1 MPTSLSRSQ
10 SGSRGLRRL
19 RRCRSRCR
27 KTTVDNIRSGGWIK
41 KLNPSHRCAA
51 GPTGGLKPYCS
62 CTKVHRTF
70 SKDTR
75 DHSRGHGRPRHPNL
89 PYRPFRAHTI
99 AFRYHFPDIMSHNFG
114 SELCIYKSLAYIAE
128 PLEVIVIFAL
138 SECVFSK
145 CLTINKIKSSRWAFT
160 EAAEKVP
167 SELAGPAIIFW
178 IVAGLFV
185 SLCC

>member
-1 MPTSLSRSQ
+1 MAWF
-10 SGSRGLRRL
+10 RRNKFRL
-19 RRCRSRCR
+19 H
-27 KTTVDNIRSGGWIK
+27 
-41 KLNPSHRCAA
+41 PSHRKRWA
-51 GPTGGLKPYCS
+51 PTGGLKPYCS

-160 EAAEKVP
+160 PTGCTLIHCISIKCRKRFCVVTKVARLNYP
-167 SELAGPAIIFW
+167 TD
-178 IVAGLFV
+178 LFV
-185 SLCC
+185 WERYTCLRQKYRK

>member
-1 MPTSLSRSQ
+1 MAWF
-10 SGSRGLRRL
+10 RRNKFRL
-19 RRCRSRCR
+19 H
-27 KTTVDNIRSGGWIK
+27 
-41 KLNPSHRCAA
+41 PSHDYVA
-51 GPTGGLKPYCS
+51 GPS
-62 CTKVHRTF
+62 R
-70 SKDTR
+70 
-75 DHSRGHGRPRHPNL
+75 SRGHGRPRHPNL

-160 EAAEKVP
+160 PTSCTLIHCISIKCRKRFCFHVTKVARLNYP
-167 SELAGPAIIFW
+167 TD
-178 IVAGLFV
+178 LFV
-185 SLCC
+185 WERYTCLHQKYRK